1 MPLFGVGPEGV
12 EAMCDGGTRPEQ
24 HGAHGGQS
32 LNLLLLF
39 FGGLGQAS
47 LGLTV
52 LCEPILQAQVIL
64 SELGTVP
71 LSPLSPGP
79 GPPRRCHL
87 RAGIH
92 RHS

>member
-24 HGAHGGQS
+24 HGAHRGRS
-32 LNLLLLF
+32 SNLLLLF
-39 FGGLGQAS
+39 LGGLGQAS